1 MSLEQRITTLE
12 KRVADLEK
20 KATAATAA
28 NSEKVIEIINQYLS
42 EQYQNLAEAV
52 CDIPVKK

>member
-28 NSEKVIEIINQYLS
+28 KNIFRRETLLYVYRT
-42 EQYQNLAEAV
+42 V
-52 CDIPVKK
+52 F